1 VGCHR
6 RRPSGTAAC
15 RAGSRRC
22 SSTATTPGTGTPAVL
37 VAQVA
42 SVPVAAL
49 VPVAASVPAWTG
61 IHSAAWGS
69 CTATAVVE
77 TDTGMDTGISPC
89 MGLALA
95 WAWAWSQ
102 EVWAPLL
109 AAAVA
114 AWATGT
120 HNSMVWGSCTAKRAA
135 GTDMSMDM
143 GISPCT
149 GLALSWEILVD

>member
-1 VGCHR
+1 VE
-6 RRPSGTAAC
+6 
-15 RAGSRRC
+15 
-22 SSTATTPGTGTPAVL
+22 
-37 VAQVA
+37 

-69 CTATAVVE
+69 CTATLVVDMYMS
-77 TDTGMDTGISPC
+77 TDTGISPD
-89 MGLALA
+89 L
-95 WAWAWSQ
+95 AWAWSQ

-109 AAAVA
+109 AVAVA

-135 GTDMSMDM
+135 GTDMSMDL

-149 GLALSWEILVD
+149 GLALSWEVLVDQVWEAAWRPQFS

>member
-1 VGCHR
+1 
-6 RRPSGTAAC
+6 
-15 RAGSRRC
+15 
-22 SSTATTPGTGTPAVL
+22 L

-42 SVPVAAL
+42 SVPVAA
-49 VPVAASVPAWTG
+49 SVPTWTG
-61 IHSAAWGS
+61 IHSAEWGS
-69 CTATAVVE
+69 CTATAVVV
-77 TDTGMDTGISPC
+77 TDTGIDTGISPC